1 MLRNSRSQRGKDCVP
16 YDLSYEEIYMFKEL
30 APYLRQRAVL
40 LTVTCLEEDQIR
52 VNVIPKKLKD
62 GENAALTTPLSV
74 TGTAE
79 ELDRDLP
86 STLVSFVSSH
96 LQLKS
101 SLERA
106 QAEMDA
112 AAKKMQEEARTKRN
126 ASKSEPTKSSAS
138 HESVPAKAVETPK
151 LEPPKPGSLFD
162 APATTNA
169 VRQADEEEEILAEAR
184 EGDEEEEGELDEVA

>member
-1 MLRNSRSQRGKDCVP
+1 
-16 YDLSYEEIYMFKEL
+16 MFKEL

-40 LTVTCLEEDQIR
+40 LTVTHLEEDQIR
-52 VNVIPKKLKD
+52 VNVMPKKLKD

-86 STLVSFVSSH
+86 STLVNFVSSH
-96 LQLKS
+96 LQLKN

-112 AAKKMQEEARTKRN
+112 AAKTAQAEARAKAKTPIK
-126 ASKSEPTKSSAS
+126 KE
-138 HESVPAKAVETPK
+138 PAKPEDAKPAAAVRPVEMAKP
-151 LEPPKPGSLFD
+151 EPAQTASLFD
-162 APATTNA
+162 SPAPAAATLTSPPD
-169 VRQADEEEEILAEAR
+169 ADEEEDILAEIEEDR
-184 EGDEEEEGELDEVA
+184 QMQDEEELDEAT

>member
-1 MLRNSRSQRGKDCVP
+1 
-16 YDLSYEEIYMFKEL
+16 MFKEL

-40 LTVTCLEEDQIR
+40 LTVTYLEEDQIR

-86 STLVSFVSSH
+86 PTLVNFVSSH
-96 LQLKS
+96 LQLKN

-112 AAKKMQEEARTKRN
+112 AAKTAQAEAR
-126 ASKSEPTKSSAS
+126 
-138 HESVPAKAVETPK
+138 AKAKTPIKKEAMKPEDAKPAAAARPVEMA
-151 LEPPKPGSLFD
+151 KPELAKTAGLFD
-162 APATTNA
+162 APSPEAATPA
-169 VRQADEEEEILAEAR
+169 SAAEADDEEGIVAEI
-184 EGDEEEEGELDEVA
+184 DEEGQIQEDDELDEAA

>member
-1 MLRNSRSQRGKDCVP
+1 
-16 YDLSYEEIYMFKEL
+16 MFKEL
-30 APYLRQRAVL
+30 SPFLRQRAVL
-40 LTVTCLEEDQIR
+40 LTVTHLEEDQIR

-86 STLVSFVSSH
+86 PTLVNFVSSH
-96 LQLKS
+96 LKLTN

-112 AAKKMQEEARTKRN
+112 AAKTAQAEARAKAKTSIKKEPMKPEDTKPAAAARPVEM
-126 ASKSEPTKSSAS
+126 ATPE
-138 HESVPAKAVETPK
+138 PAKAA
-151 LEPPKPGSLFD
+151 SLFD
-162 APATTNA
+162 APAPVAATPA
-169 VRQADEEEEILAEAR
+169 SAADADEEEAILAEI
-184 EGDEEEEGELDEVA
+184 EENGQMQDEDELDEVA